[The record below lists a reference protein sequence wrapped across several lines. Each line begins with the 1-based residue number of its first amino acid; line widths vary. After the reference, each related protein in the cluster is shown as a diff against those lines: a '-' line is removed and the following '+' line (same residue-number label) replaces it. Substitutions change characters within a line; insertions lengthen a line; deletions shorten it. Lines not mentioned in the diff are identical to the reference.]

1 MGDSTLGKEEIN
13 SLLRGEKL
21 VQVGPY
27 LGAGKPI
34 ECKCLECGKT
44 VSPRISSIKRG
55 HKGCKYCAAKARSQS
70 RKVPDDSARAVMI
83 QAGVNPLE
91 PYTKTS
97 HPWRSECL
105 TCGEEVS
112 PQYANVIQGHKACK
126 FCAGKAISDVKATS
140 IYLTSG
146 AKPLVPFTRTN
157 APWEGVCLGCGGKV
171 APRLDDLKQGQGAC
185 IPCGRDIASSKQRL
199 TEEEAVLRLLAV
211 GAEPIEPWG
220 NKKIDDPWLSRC
232 LNCDQIITPS
242 VHAISNGQGPCIHC
256 GRRAAA
262 EKKTHSNS
270 EAVRI
275 IEGLGFEA
283 LEEYVS
289 ATTPWL
295 TRCTKCGS
303 KAQRRFA
310 NIQFGMGCRECASEA
325 RRISP
330 DSAVEKMRASGWEP
344 LEPFVATR
352 EPWKCRCLNC
362 HKESYKILRHLG
374 NVPIG
379 GCLYCSERTLGSIF
393 YFVHHAELRAFKVG
407 VGKEKRIDS
416 HLGKGWK
423 LISSWDL
430 ETPVSAYSLEK
441 EVLTYVREMWGL
453 PQWLG
458 NEEMPQKGATETFT
472 DSEFGPTEV
481 CQLIEKIKVKI

>member
-1 MGDSTLGKEEIN
+1 MGESTLGEEEIY
-13 SLLRGEKL
+13 SILRGDQL
-21 VQVGPY
+21 LQVGPY

-34 ECKCLECGKT
+34 ECKCLECGRT

-55 HKGCKYCAAKARSQS
+55 HKGCKFCAARDRSQN
-70 RKVPDDSARAVMI
+70 RKIPDDSARAVMI

-126 FCAGKAISDVKATS
+126 FCAGKAISEVKATS
-140 IYLTSG
+140 IYLSSG
-146 AKPLVPFTRTN
+146 AKPLVPFTKTST
-157 APWEGVCLGCGGKV
+157 PWEGVCFGCGGSV
-171 APRLDDLKQGQGAC
+171 FPRLDDLKQGQGAC
-185 IPCGRDIASSKQRL
+185 VPCGRVIASSKQRL
-199 TEEEAVLRLLAV
+199 TEEEAVLRILTA

-220 NKKIDDPWLSRC
+220 TKTIDDPWLSRC
-232 LNCDQIITPS
+232 LKCDHIITPS
-242 VHAISNGQGPCIHC
+242 IHSISNGQGPCIHC

-262 EKKTHSNS
+262 DKHTHSNG
-270 EAVRI
+270 EAVLI
-275 IEGLGFEA
+275 IEGYGFEA

-289 ATTPWL
+289 ATTPWM

-303 KAQRRFA
+303 TAQRRFA
-310 NIQFGMGCRECASEA
+310 NIQSGMGCRQCSSNN
-325 RRISP
+325 RRIP
-330 DSAVEKMRASGWEP
+330 ADSAVEKMWKNGWEP
-344 LEPFVATR
+344 MDPFVATH
-352 EPWKCRCLNC
+352 EPWKCRCLKCNR
-362 HKESYKILRHLG
+362 ESYKILRSLG
-374 NVPIG
+374 DSPVG
-379 GCLYCSERTLGSIF
+379 GCSFCGERTLGSIF
-393 YFVHHAELRAFKVG
+393 YFVHHSELRAFKVG
-407 VGKEKRIDS
+407 VGKEKRIES

-430 ETPVSAYSLEK
+430 GTALSAYSLEK
-441 EVLTYVREMWGL
+441 EVLTYVREMWDL

-458 NEEMPQKGATETFT
+458 NEEMPQRGATETFT
-472 DSEFGPTEV
+472 DSEFSPTEV